1 LAELENRT
9 LEMEARL
16 DATKFALQRLSSF
29 VSVRGNELQCPRCW
43 ILNEAIASEPRI
55 KIALSALFAEASS
68 VYELIAPEK
77 ASRRFLSNP
86 AELAMNLK
94 LVLVVTLIAA
104 RPLVA
109 FAQKDD
115 PVDHV
120 PKLSIQDAQKV
131 AQTISNDKIKLQAYC
146 EIGKLQEELEKAE
159 EKNETKAIDALG
171 AKIDNLQQQVG
182 PEYARIMD
190 GLEQVD
196 PNSSEGQKFAAV
208 FNPLHEKC
216 K

>member
-1 LAELENRT
+1 
-9 LEMEARL
+9 
-16 DATKFALQRLSSF
+16 
-29 VSVRGNELQCPRCW
+29 
-43 ILNEAIASEPRI
+43 
-55 KIALSALFAEASS
+55 
-68 VYELIAPEK
+68 
-77 ASRRFLSNP
+77 
-86 AELAMNLK
+86 MNLK

-115 PVDHV
+115 RVDHV
-120 PKLSIQDAQKV
+120 PKLSIQDARKV

-190 GLEQVD
+190 RLEQVD
-196 PNSSEGQKFAAV
+196 PNSSEAR
-208 FNPLHEKC
+208 LR
-216 K
+216 